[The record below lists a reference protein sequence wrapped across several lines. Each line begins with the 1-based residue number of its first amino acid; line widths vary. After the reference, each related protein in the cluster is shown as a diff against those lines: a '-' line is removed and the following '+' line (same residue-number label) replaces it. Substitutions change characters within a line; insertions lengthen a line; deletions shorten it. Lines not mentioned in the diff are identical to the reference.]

1 MPRQILDWQ
10 DGLPQLDDI
19 YLTLK
24 LDQVHV
30 WQASLS
36 ADDSI
41 LQKLQITLS
50 EDEQYR
56 ADRFHFPTDK
66 NHYIAARGILR
77 SLLAKYLDTN
87 PELIKFTYT
96 PQGKPYIENN
106 SRKNSAKYEN
116 KCIQFNLS
124 HSQNLALYAIA
135 IDHSVGIDLEYCRPI
150 PDALAL
156 AKRWFLPSEYQ
167 ALLAQTTNQ
176 EANQEASQVRN
187 FFRLW
192 TAKEAYLKATG
203 IGLRDL
209 ATVEITITPDN
220 LLQFKTING
229 SKELAQKWS
238 LLELS
243 PAPGYVGALSVPQ
256 H

>member
-1 MPRQILDWQ
+1 MPQKILNWQ
-10 DGLPQLDDI
+10 DDLSQLGNIDLPLASHQF
-19 YLTLK
+19 
-24 LDQVHV
+24 HV
-30 WQASLS
+30 WQANLNV
-36 ADDSI
+36 DDSI

-50 EDEQYR
+50 EDEKRR
-56 ADRFHFPTDK
+56 ADRFYFPTDK

-77 SLLAKYLDTN
+77 SILARYLDTN
-87 PELIKFTYT
+87 PELIQFAYT
-96 PQGKPYIENN
+96 PQEKPYLANNNREN
-106 SRKNSAKYEN
+106 SLESKN

-135 IDHSVGIDLEYCRPI
+135 IDRPVGIDLEYCRSI

-167 ALLAQTTNQ
+167 ELLDQTNPDI
-176 EANQEASQVRN
+176 N
-187 FFRLW
+187 FFRIW

-209 ATVEITITPDN
+209 STVEITIAPDN
-220 LLQFKTING
+220 SLQFKTING

-238 LLELS
+238 LLELN
-243 PAPGYVGALSVPQ
+243 PAPDYVGALAIS

>member
-10 DGLPQLDDI
+10 DGLPQLGDI
-19 YLTLK
+19 YLPLE
-24 LDQVHV
+24 LDRVHI
-30 WQASLS
+30 WQANISV
-36 ADDSI
+36 DDST
-41 LQKLQITLS
+41 LQKLQTTLS
-50 EDEQYR
+50 EDEQCR
-56 ADRFHFPTDK
+56 ADRFHFPADK

-77 SLLAKYLDTN
+77 SILAKYLDTN
-87 PELIKFTYT
+87 PELIKFTYA

-106 SRKNSAKYEN
+106 SRKNSAKCEN

-135 IDHSVGIDLEYCRPI
+135 IDQPVGIDLEYCRLI

-167 ALLAQTTNQ
+167 ELLAQTTNQ
-176 EANQEASQVRN
+176 EANQAKN
-187 FFRLW
+187 FFRFW

-209 ATVEITITPDN
+209 ATVEITITPNN

-238 LLELS
+238 LLELN
-243 PAPGYVGALSVPQ
+243 PAPGYVGALAVPVRF
-256 H
+256 HG